1 MLDVIDKN
9 SKTALSVQVSEK
21 LIASIRG
28 GLLTPGKRMPG
39 IRLLSKKFG
48 TSHSTIIEALNMLGK
63 QNYIER
69 IPGKGTFVADDIGH
83 ELNLTKLVF
92 PFPESAIGPQIGLE
106 NWETVSAFYRGML
119 TQAINLHAEISF
131 LHFDEAKTEVSLSRQ
146 LRRLNDFDGGIF
158 VGEQLDHLFNGLIA
172 KNKPCV
178 ALSSWL
184 YADAASV
191 FEDVNESFNNISSLL
206 SERGYKKLRILSHAK
221 PEANLADDAN
231 KKYKIDIAIQ
241 TAKAKGI
248 IAGHAMVYNLKDN
261 SDSAIDVLFAKLMPG
276 LKDRQEA
283 FFAIDAD
290 TIPPVYRFAAKK
302 NLKIGSDFGIF
313 GFASGITFN
322 NLDPEV
328 TYSKINHFEMGKMAC
343 RMIVEAVN
351 GGDWRGKK
359 IAIPNTLIIK
369 QSI

>member
-28 GLLTPGKRMPG
+28 GLLKPGKRMPG

-83 ELNLTKLVF
+83 ELSLTRLVF
-92 PFPESAIGPQIGLE
+92 PFPESALGPQIGLE

-119 TQAINLHAEISF
+119 TQAIKLHAEISF
-131 LHFDEAKTEVSLSRQ
+131 LHFDEAKTEISQSRQ
-146 LRRLNDFDGGIF
+146 LRRLSDFDGCIF
-158 VGEQLDHLFNGLIA
+158 IGEQLEPLLNGLIA
-172 KNKPCV
+172 KDKPCV
-178 ALSSWL
+178 VLSTSS
-184 YADAASV
+184 YANAASIS
-191 FEDVNESFNNISSLL
+191 EDVDESISSILSLL
-206 SERGYKKLRILSHAK
+206 AEHGYKRLRILSHAN
-221 PEANLADDAN
+221 PLANSIDDVNRTHKINSAILA
-231 KKYKIDIAIQ
+231 
-241 TAKAKGI
+241 AKAKGI
-248 IAGHAMVYNLKDN
+248 IAGHTMVYDLKDN
-261 SDSAIDVLFAKLMPG
+261 SDVTIDELFAGIGPD
-276 LKDRQEA
+276 LKYRQDA
-283 FFAIDAD
+283 FFAIDAE
-290 TIPPVYRFAAKK
+290 TVPAVYRFAARN
-302 NLKIGSDFGIF
+302 NLKIGNDFGIF

-328 TYSKINHFEMGKMAC
+328 TYSKINHFEMGEAAC
-343 RMIVEAVN
+343 RMMVDAVK
-351 GGDWRGKK
+351 GGEWRGKK
-359 IAIPNTLIIK
+359 IMLSNTLIIK

>member
-1 MLDVIDKN
+1 
-9 SKTALSVQVSEK
+9 
-21 LIASIRG
+21 
-28 GLLTPGKRMPG
+28 MPG

-83 ELNLTKLVF
+83 ELNLTRLVF
-92 PFPESAIGPQIGLE
+92 PFPESAISPQIGLE

-119 TQAINLHAEISF
+119 TQAISLHAEISF

-158 VGEQLDHLFNGLIA
+158 VGEQLDSLLNGLIA

-178 ALSSWL
+178 ALSSCF

-191 FEDVNESFNNISSLL
+191 CEDLCEAFSNISSLL

-221 PEANLADDAN
+221 PGANSADDAN
-231 KKYKIDIAIQ
+231 RKHKIETAIQ
-241 TAKAKGI
+241 AAKTKGI
-248 IAGHAMVYNLKDN
+248 SAGRTMVYNLKDN
-261 SDSAIDVLFAKLMPG
+261 SDSAIGAVFSQLMPG
-276 LKDRQEA
+276 LKDRREA
-283 FFAIDAD
+283 FFAIDAE
-290 TIPPVYRFAAKK
+290 TVPAVYRFAARN
-302 NLKIGSDFGIF
+302 NLKIGIDFGIF
-313 GFASGITFN
+313 GLASGITFN

-328 TYSKINHFEMGKMAC
+328 TYSKINHFEMGKAAC
-343 RMIVEAVN
+343 RMMVEAVN
-351 GGDWRGKK
+351 AGDWRGRR
-359 IAIPNTLIIK
+359 IVLPNTLVIK